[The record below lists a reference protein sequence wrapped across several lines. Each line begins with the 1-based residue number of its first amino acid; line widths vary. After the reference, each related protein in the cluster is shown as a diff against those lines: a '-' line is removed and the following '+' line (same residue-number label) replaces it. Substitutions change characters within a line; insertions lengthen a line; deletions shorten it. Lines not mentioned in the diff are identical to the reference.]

1 MRIWDSIT
9 LQTTAVLGLGDA
21 NFERAVSCVA
31 FSKVDGGALLAAV
44 DDSYE
49 HTLSIW
55 DWQRKK
61 KITETKVINII
72 GLKTLAIN
80 GG

>member
-1 MRIWDSIT
+1 M
-9 LQTTAVLGLGDA
+9 QTTAVLGLGDA

-31 FSKVDGGALLAAV
+31 FSKADGGALLAAV

-49 HTLSIW
+49 HTLSVW

-61 KITETKVINII
+61 KITETKV
-72 GLKTLAIN
+72 G
-80 GG
+80 